1 MQASQ
6 HYFYKFTGLHSIL
19 IGLLPFFLPVM
30 LVQKGA
36 TLSQLALFVGLT
48 GLGFIFTL
56 FIWDKIRQQGHW
68 RVLIIG
74 SFILELMLVL
84 AIVLLQGI
92 KDQYVWLALLA
103 LLNGAYNC
111 FYWSTQRL
119 MFSGMTT
126 SKNSGDKFGSFQIL
140 VVILLKIG
148 LLVGALLIESKGQ
161 MAIFALSSCLT
172 VVAIWIFIKAST
184 PSAVQPLLLK
194 KSVSISEIFSFK
206 DKNSSMLIFIV
217 DGVFLYL
224 ESYFWVVSLFYVTEQ
239 NVFQLGILIVSL
251 TLVLALLFYVIK
263 SRIDSF
269 NVHTIYLLACVLYA
283 LSWLLR
289 GQVNTEM
296 DTVWLYT
303 IITLIGFLTTFFRLA
318 FNKRFFDVASIEN
331 THQYILCK
339 SYYSQTAL
347 AVFFIALSFFLI
359 DGQENQVIL
368 QNLYWVAS
376 PMALIYLA
384 YRYVMP
390 KQLTRQENWG

>member
-6 HYFYKFTGLHSIL
+6 RYFYKFTGLHSIL

-68 RVLIIG
+68 RLLIIG

-126 SKNSGDKFGSFQIL
+126 SKNSGDKFGNFQIL

-161 MAIFALSSCLT
+161 IAILYLSSIIT
-172 VVAIWIFIKAST
+172 VVAIWMFTKAT
-184 PSAVQPLLLK
+184 APSAVQPLLLN
-194 KSVSISEIFSFK
+194 KSVSISQVFNFR
-206 DKNSSMLIFIV
+206 DKNNSMFIFIV

-239 NVFQLGILIVSL
+239 NVLQLGVLIVSL

-263 SRIDSF
+263 SQIDSF
-269 NVHTIYLLACVLYA
+269 NVNRVYLLACVLYA
-283 LSWLLR
+283 FSWLLR
-289 GQVNTEM
+289 GQINADM
-296 DTVWLYT
+296 GTVWLY
-303 IITLIGFLTTFFRLA
+303 IMITVIGFITTFFRLA
-318 FNKRFFDVASIEN
+318 FNKRFFDVASSEA

-339 SYYSQTAL
+339 SYYSQAAL

-359 DGQENQVIL
+359 DGQESQIVL
-368 QNLYWVAS
+368 QNIYWLAS
-376 PMALIYLA
+376 PMALMYLA

-390 KQLTRQENWG
+390 KQFAKQGSLG

>member
-1 MQASQ
+1 MQDSQ
-6 HYFYKFTGLHSIL
+6 RYFYKFTGLHSIL

-126 SKNSGDKFGSFQIL
+126 SKNSGDKFGNFQIL

-148 LLVGALLIESKGQ
+148 LLMGALLIESKGQ

-172 VVAIWIFIKAST
+172 VVAILIFIKASP

-194 KSVSISEIFSFK
+194 QSVSISEIFNFR

-269 NVHTIYLLACVLYA
+269 NVHRVYLLACVLYA

-289 GQVNTEM
+289 GQINTEIS
-296 DTVWLYT
+296 TVWLYIT
-303 IITLIGFLTTFFRLA
+303 ITLIGFLTTFFRLA
-318 FNKRFFDVASIEN
+318 FNKRFFDVASLEA

-339 SYYSQTAL
+339 SYYSQAAL
-347 AVFFIALSFFLI
+347 AVFFITLSFFLI

-368 QNLYWVAS
+368 QNLYWLAS
-376 PMALIYLA
+376 PMALMYLA
-384 YRYVMP
+384 YRYAMP

>member
-6 HYFYKFTGLHSIL
+6 RYFYKFTGLHSIL
-19 IGLLPFFLPVM
+19 IGLLPFFLPVI

-36 TLSQLALFVGLT
+36 SLSQVALFVGVS
-48 GLGFIFTL
+48 GLGFILTL
-56 FIWDKIRQQGHW
+56 LLWDKIRQHGHW

-74 SFILELMLVL
+74 SFVLELMLVL

-92 KDQYVWLALLA
+92 KDQYVWLFLLA

-126 SKNSGDKFGSFQIL
+126 SSNSGDKFGNFQIL

-148 LLVGALLIESKGQ
+148 ILIGALLIESKGQ
-161 MAIFALSSCLT
+161 MAMFWLSLCLT
-172 VVAIWIFIKAST
+172 AVAIWMFIKAS
-184 PSAVQPLLLK
+184 PPRAVQASLLEK
-194 KSVSISEIFSFK
+194 RISITDILSFK
-206 DKNSSMLIFIV
+206 DNNSSKFVFII

-224 ESYFWVVSLFYVTEQ
+224 ESYFWVVTLFYVTEQ

-251 TLVLALLFYVIK
+251 TLVLALIFYVIK

-303 IITLIGFLTTFFRLA
+303 IITVIGFLTTFFRLA

-339 SYYSQTAL
+339 SYYSQAAL
-347 AVFFIALSFFLI
+347 AVFFIALSFLLI
-359 DGQENQVIL
+359 NGQENQVIL
-368 QNLYWVAS
+368 QNLYWLVSPVAL
-376 PMALIYLA
+376 MYLA

-390 KQLTRQENWG
+390 KQFARQGSWG